1 MICAAVTLSA
11 IEDVEDQASVRYQDT
26 DKYESAAGWLVFVS
40 VMGMIYEPLVIL
52 LRFLN
57 LEIFNQK
64 FIYFMIAG
72 CIDVGISVVFAISYF
87 SGGVASAVY
96 SNDIDSDDLD
106 DCDSD
111 ICNDVKRVRDS
122 EAASA
127 AFSFF
132 AMIAFGI
139 LAGIVILTILLT
151 RKGQGNSDNK
161 EDTTQ

>member
-1 MICAAVTLSA
+1 MLVIFLQVLCFIIMICAAVTLSA

-72 CIDVGISVVFAISYF
+72 CIVSSINIWGLMFPIIITYYCIIWVPIRVCMQCKIQVFCIEKGKLTS
-87 SGGVASAVY
+87 
-96 SNDIDSDDLD
+96 
-106 DCDSD
+106 
-111 ICNDVKRVRDS
+111 CNEV
-122 EAASA
+122 
-127 AFSFF
+127 
-132 AMIAFGI
+132 
-139 LAGIVILTILLT
+139 
-151 RKGQGNSDNK
+151 
-161 EDTTQ
+161 